1 MNNEKMENSIDFQD
15 DLEELLTDY
24 YIDPDAKT
32 AMLDALYR
40 LEAVEPLLDKPDQ
53 QAAPFMNFYRKAL
66 ENLRMAVDACP
77 EK

>member
-1 MNNEKMENSIDFQD
+1 MEISVDFQD

-40 LEAVEPLLDKPDQ
+40 LEAVEPLLDQPNQ
-53 QAAPFMNFYRKAL
+53 QGAPFMKFYRVAL
-66 ENLRMAVDACP
+66 ENLRTAVDLCP
-77 EK
+77 EA

>member
-1 MNNEKMENSIDFQD
+1 MENSIDFQD
-15 DLEELLTDY
+15 NLEELLTDY

-40 LEAVEPLLDKPDQ
+40 LEAVETLLDQPHQ
-53 QAAPFMNFYRKAL
+53 QDAGFMLFYRKAL
-66 ENLRMAVDACP
+66 ENLRMAVDACA

>member
-1 MNNEKMENSIDFQD
+1 MGNSIDFQ
-15 DLEELLTDY
+15 ETIAELLTDY
-24 YIDPDAKT
+24 VDSPDART

-40 LEAVEPLLDKPDQ
+40 LEAVETLLDQPHQ
-53 QAAPFMNFYRKAL
+53 QDAAFMLFYRKAL